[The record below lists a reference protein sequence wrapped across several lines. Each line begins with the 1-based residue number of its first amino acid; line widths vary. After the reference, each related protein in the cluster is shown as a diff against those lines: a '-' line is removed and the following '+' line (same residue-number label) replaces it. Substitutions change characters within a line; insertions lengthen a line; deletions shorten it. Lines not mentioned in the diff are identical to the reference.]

1 MKDKKII
8 EFIKKYKLSILFV
21 IIVYLVAIFGI
32 VLKVYEDLYK
42 DLINT
47 IQMIAEKNSFQIP
60 LKFISFILIMV
71 AFFIMFFIINNFNAR
86 KFYKQKNKKE
96 LLYSALIMKLAMIP
110 IYVSF
115 ALIFGSLIGASLMPL
130 LAGLIFFPYLIL
142 GMVSVAFITLPAIV
156 FFIFLSIIC
165 WLILMNST
173 IYVFYYLVLI
183 SKETK
188 QKKFLYFIQALL
200 SMIFCLDVVW
210 VLVLYKKLKRKA

>member
-1 MKDKKII
+1 MEDKKII

-32 VLKVYEDLYK
+32 VLKVYEGLYK
-42 DLINT
+42 DLIIT
-47 IQMIAEKNSFQIP
+47 IQMIAEKNSFQVP

-71 AFFIMFFIINNFNAR
+71 VFFIMFFIINNFNAR
-86 KFYKQKNKKE
+86 KFYKQNNKKK

-115 ALIFGSLIGASLMPL
+115 ALIFESIIGASLMPL
-130 LAGLIFFPYLIL
+130 VAGLIFFPYLIL
-142 GMVSVAFITLPAIV
+142 GMISVAFITLPAII
-156 FFIFLSIIC
+156 FFIFLSVIG

-183 SKETK
+183 SKETN
-188 QKKFLYFIQALL
+188 QKKFLYFITALL
-200 SMIFCLDVVW
+200 SMIFCLDVVC
-210 VLVLYKKLKRKA
+210 VLVLYKKQKRKA

>member
-1 MKDKKII
+1 MEDKKII

-32 VLKVYEDLYK
+32 VLKVYEDLYQ

-47 IQMIAEKNSFQIP
+47 IQMIAEKNSFQVP
-60 LKFISFILIMV
+60 LKFISFIFIMV
-71 AFFIMFFIINNFNAR
+71 VFFIVFFIINNFSAR

-115 ALIFGSLIGASLMPL
+115 ALIFNSVIGVSLMPL
-130 LAGLIFFPYLIL
+130 VAGLIFFPYLIL
-142 GMVSVAFITLPAIV
+142 GMVSVAFITLPVIV
-156 FFIFLSIIC
+156 FFIFLSVIG

-183 SKETK
+183 SKETN

-200 SMIFCLDVVW
+200 SMVFCFDVVC
-210 VLVLYKKLKRKA
+210 VLVLYKKQKGKV